1 MMTFAA
7 PVSKPQPLAHSCQ
20 GYYSRP
26 AGAGNGFV
34 PEDGVGGSRTE
45 FSGFAAQSRIA
56 AWFIPGRN
64 WFPMIVNRKRLVF
77 FEKWNNPLGE
87 EILGAEDDIELVRL
101 HYADPEA
108 KNWAEFERAHGY
120 HVTSQEKLV
129 QPWFGTA
136 ALLSRCPLL
145 LAMSTS
151 GAGFDPIDAD
161 ACTAAGV
168 IVVNQSGVNSE
179 PVAEHAMALMLNL
192 TKRVGQANRAILGGT
207 VTDRFLLTGNNIIE
221 KTVGIVGIGRIGRLT
236 AKYCAAFD
244 MRVLAC
250 DPYLSAEEIAS
261 RGATKVDFAT
271 LLAESDFISVHCPR
285 NRETIGM
292 FGAAEFARMKPG
304 AYFINTA
311 RGRIHD
317 EAALL
322 EALRGG
328 RIAGAGLDVFD
339 KEPPPSDHPL
349 LQLGNV
355 VATPHTAGATVET
368 SHETAKA
375 AAEQWIL
382 VLRGRVPPRLVN
394 PEAWPR
400 YSERF
405 ASIIGFAPDPLSD

>member
-1 MMTFAA
+1 
-7 PVSKPQPLAHSCQ
+7 VL
-20 GYYSRP
+20 
-26 AGAGNGFV
+26 
-34 PEDGVGGSRTE
+34 
-45 FSGFAAQSRIA
+45 
-56 AWFIPGRN
+56 
-64 WFPMIVNRKRLVF
+64 
-77 FEKWNNPLGE
+77 
-87 EILGAEDDIELVRL
+87 
-101 HYADPEA
+101 
-108 KNWAEFERAHGY
+108 
-120 HVTSQEKLV
+120 
-129 QPWFGTA
+129 
-136 ALLSRCPLL
+136 
-145 LAMSTS
+145 
-151 GAGFDPIDAD
+151 
-161 ACTAAGV
+161 
-168 IVVNQSGVNSE
+168 VVNQSGVNSE

-192 TKRVGQANRAILGGT
+192 TKRVGLANRAVLGGT

-236 AKYCAAFD
+236 AKYCGAFD

-285 NRETIGM
+285 NQETIGM

-355 VATPHTAGATVET
+355 IATPHIAAATVET
-368 SHETAKA
+368 SHATAKA

-382 VLRGRVPPRLVN
+382 VLRGRVPPRPVN

-405 ASIIGFAPDPLSD
+405 ASIIGFAPDPLGD